1 MAAVVANRDS
11 ALMELVCSG
20 DGTWILT
27 VCVGST
33 VRGAG
38 IWPSKPMW
46 LEQTFSSFV
55 GILDSILRPVRIPS
69 KNVKPGT

>member
-1 MAAVVANRDS
+1 MGN
-11 ALMELVCSG
+11 
-20 DGTWILT
+20 GTWILT
-27 VCVGST
+27 RCGGGGVVA

-38 IWPSKPMW
+38 IWPSKPLW

-55 GILDSILRPVRIPS
+55 GILDVILRPVRIPS